1 MGGEWGEKDTLP
13 NRSIF
18 AAELAAVLPST
29 CGPVLPN
36 SVCLQHR
43 RRTCFPTS
51 SLPPPTLALAQRSSC
66 AEAIP
71 TASFKIANGHPS
83 PSLYA
88 DLLFFIAV
96 TTNGQT
102 VCTGCLLSPF
112 QGEPRTSVTS
122 CLMHCVYIHTHTYT
136 RVYTQML
143 RVHMSVFSYILSTC
157 HITGS
162 QRIGINESYVHID
175 YKISLNFRNV
185 KTVGKKM
192 YSS

>member
-1 MGGEWGEKDTLP
+1 MLTTQTTYLLSCQLAPSSAPGPGSQVILWGG
-13 NRSIF
+13 
-18 AAELAAVLPST
+18 
-29 CGPVLPN
+29 
-36 SVCLQHR
+36 H
-43 RRTCFPTS
+43 
-51 SLPPPTLALAQRSSC
+51 
-66 AEAIP
+66 P

-102 VCTGCLLSPF
+102 GCTGFLLSPF
-112 QGEPRTSVTS
+112 RGEPRTSVTS
-122 CLMHCVYIHTHTYT
+122 CLMHYVCIHTHTYT

-143 RVHMSVFSYILSTC
+143 RVHVSVFSYILSTC
-157 HITGS
+157 HIIGS
-162 QRIGINESYVHID
+162 QRLGINRSYVHID

-185 KTVGKKM
+185 KMVGKKM